1 LYKQSKDIIM
11 KTFRLIVKKNKETI
25 NKVDANSLGE
35 AVEYFAKVKKL
46 TSKMLLSIYDVVKN

>member
-1 LYKQSKDIIM
+1 M